1 MKNDEA
7 ELKAVDA
14 RADRVSAFVRERMD
28 AAGFADCQPRLAIIC
43 GSGLGGVADCLEE
56 DALVLPYEN
65 IPEFPQSSVL
75 GHAGELVIGALPCG
89 EERGDRQLVVCMKG
103 RFHLFEG
110 YSTADVSLP
119 VRVFARLGV
128 ECMVVTNAAGAL
140 NPAYNVGDFVILND
154 HVNMPAFHGG
164 TFPFSAFFKSMEE
177 PSSDP
182 RVLSVDQFYD
192 AELQVLAE
200 RIAEKLALQ
209 HKARRRGVYCFVSG
223 PTFETPTECKFLRML
238 GGDAVGM
245 SSVPEALVAR
255 ELGLRVVAMSLITNK
270 VVFPGD
276 EDVVDVDHAQVL
288 AAAADA
294 TR

>member
-1 MKNDEA
+1 MKNAEVSTA
-7 ELKAVDA
+7 ELAAADA
-14 RADRVSAFVRERMD
+14 RADRVSSFFRELMD
-28 AAGFADCQPRLAIIC
+28 AAGFGSHRPRLAIIC
-43 GSGLGGVADCLEE
+43 GSGLGGVADCLT
-56 DALVLPYEN
+56 DALVLPYAE

-75 GHAGELVIGALPCG
+75 GHAGELVIGALPG
-89 EERGDRQLVVCMKG
+89 GDRRLVVCMKG
-103 RFHLFEG
+103 RFHMFEG
-110 YSTADVSLP
+110 YSALDVSLP

-140 NPAYNVGDFVILND
+140 NAAYNVGDFMILND

-164 TFPFSAFFKSMEE
+164 AFPFSKFFQSTEQ
-177 PSSDP
+177 PNNDP
-182 RVLSVDQFYD
+182 RALSVKQFYD
-192 AELQVLAE
+192 AELQELAGQV
-200 RIAEKLALQ
+200 AEKLALQ

-245 SSVPEALVAR
+245 SSVPEVLVAR
-255 ELGLRVVAMSLITNK
+255 EHGMRVVAMSLITNK

-276 EDVVDVDHAQVL
+276 EDVFEVDHAQVL